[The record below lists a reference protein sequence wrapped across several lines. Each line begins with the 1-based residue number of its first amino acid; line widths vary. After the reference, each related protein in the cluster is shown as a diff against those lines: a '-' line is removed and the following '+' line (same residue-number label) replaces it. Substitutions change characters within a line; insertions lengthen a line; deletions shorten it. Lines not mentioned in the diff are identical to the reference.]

1 MGPRQIQVDDR
12 QEITEEALNNIS
24 QLIVENMS
32 PTPFD
37 DLMNQYTE
45 PLLKNSVNVFPFQEV
60 PLKFTDLPKIFE
72 GQ

>member
-1 MGPRQIQVDDR
+1 
-12 QEITEEALNNIS
+12 
-24 QLIVENMS
+24 MS